1 MMLRLSKIT
10 VLTLSLAVAV
20 AACGGKKKPVA
31 LPTAPP
37 QVVQDVPP
45 VTPQPEQ
52 RPPAPPAPP
61 PMPEPVM
68 QPLPSDDIATKDLD
82 TINKAQV
89 LKPIFFQYDSDQIDA
104 AGQQVL
110 VENAAALK
118 KYTTWIITIEGH
130 CDERGTPE
138 YNLALG
144 ERRALSTKNALAALG
159 ISADRVKTV
168 SYGKEF
174 PFDPGHDEAAFSLNR
189 RAHFVVT
196 AKQ

>member
-1 MMLRLSKIT
+1 MSRFRNLAVI
-10 VLTLSLAVAV
+10 TLSIAVV
-20 AACGGKKKPVA
+20 ASACGGKKPPVA
-31 LPTAPP
+31 IPTPP
-37 QVVQDVPP
+37 PSVVQDVPP
-45 VTPQPEQ
+45 VMPQPD
-52 RPPAPPAPP
+52 RPPAPPEPP
-61 PMPEPVM
+61 RMPDPVM
-68 QPLPSDDIATKDLD
+68 TTLPDDDISTKDLD

-89 LKPIFFQYDSDQIDA
+89 LKPIFFTLDNDQVDA

-110 VENAAALK
+110 VENAAVLR
-118 KYTTWIITIEGH
+118 KYTNWVVTIEGH

-144 ERRALSTKNALAALG
+144 ERRALSVKNALAALG

-174 PFDPGHDEAAFSLNR
+174 PFDPSQTEEAYALNR

-196 AKQ
+196 AK

>member
-1 MMLRLSKIT
+1 MHRFRNYAL
-10 VLTLSLAVAV
+10 LTLSMAVTMS
-20 AACGGKKKPVA
+20 ACGGKKPPVA
-31 LPTAPP
+31 APTTPP
-37 QVVQDVPP
+37 MVIQDQPA
-45 VTPQPEQ
+45 VTPTQPN
-52 RPPAPPAPP
+52 RPPPPPAPPK
-61 PMPEPVM
+61 MPDTVM
-68 QPLPSDDIATKDLD
+68 TPLAADDISTKDLD

-110 VENAAALK
+110 IENAAALK
-118 KYTTWIITIEGH
+118 KYSTWTVTIEGH

-159 ISADRVKTV
+159 IGADRVKTV
-168 SYGKEF
+168 SYGREF
-174 PFDPGHDEAAFSLNR
+174 PFDPAHEEAAFSKNR

-196 AKQ
+196 AK

>member
-1 MMLRLSKIT
+1 MPRFRNDLL
-10 VLTLSLAVAV
+10 LTLSLALTIS
-20 AACGGKKKPVA
+20 ACGGKKPPVA
-31 LPTAPP
+31 APTN
-37 QVVQDVPP
+37 PP
-45 VTPQPEQ
+45 VVIQDQPAVTPAQPN
-52 RPPAPPAPP
+52 RPPDPPP
-61 PMPEPVM
+61 PMPEPIVTT
-68 QPLPSDDIATKDLD
+68 LPSDDISTKDLD

-110 VENAAALK
+110 IENAAALK
-118 KYTTWIITIEGH
+118 KYATWVVTIEGH

-159 ISADRVKTV
+159 IGADRVKTV

-174 PFDPGHDEAAFSLNR
+174 PFDPAHEETAFSRNR

-196 AKQ
+196 AK

>member
-1 MMLRLSKIT
+1 MLRTRNYAL
-10 VLTLSLAVAV
+10 LTLSLAMTIS
-20 AACGGKKKPVA
+20 ACGGKKPPVA
-31 LPTAPP
+31 VPTAPP
-37 QVVQDVPP
+37 QVIQDQPA
-45 VTPQPEQ
+45 VTQPATT
-52 RPPAPPAPP
+52 RPPDPPAPP
-61 PMPEPVM
+61 PMPEPVITT
-68 QPLPSDDIATKDLD
+68 LASDDIATKDLD

-110 VENAAALK
+110 IENAAALK
-118 KYTTWIITIEGH
+118 KYTTWSITIEGH
-130 CDERGTPE
+130 TDERGTPE

-159 ISADRVKTV
+159 IGADRVKTV

-174 PFDPGHDEAAFSLNR
+174 PFDPAHEEAAFSRNR

-196 AKQ
+196 AK

>member
-1 MMLRLSKIT
+1 MLRLSKIT

-20 AACGGKKKPVA
+20 AACGKKKPVA
-31 LPTAPP
+31 MPTAPP
-37 QVVQDVPP
+37 QVVQDTPP
-45 VTPQPEQ
+45 VVQQPEQ
-52 RPPAPPAPP
+52 RPPSPPPPP
-61 PMPEPVM
+61 PMPQPVM
-68 QPLPSDDIATKDLD
+68 QPLPSDDISTKDLD

-118 KYTTWIITIEGH
+118 KYATWVITIEGH

-159 ISADRVKTV
+159 IGADRVKTV

-174 PFDPGHDEAAFSLNR
+174 PFDPGHDDAAYSLNR